1 MILDGGNLD
10 NNDND
15 DDNEFEEHPPRW
27 HGEVVLHLLP
37 LFVQPAALKSPIIQV
52 GPTRLHF
59 WCNWGTSLIIRAKS
73 QTKAIGGKF
82 YRIYPSRIKGQD
94 LVWFKN
100 SDFIYYIWL
109 NQAET

>member
-1 MILDGGNLD
+1 MILDGDNLD

-15 DDNEFEEHPPRW
+15 DDNEFEEPPPRW

-37 LFVQPAALKSPIIQV
+37 LFVQPASKKSNYP
-52 GPTRLHF
+52 GRSD
-59 WCNWGTSLIIRAKS
+59 TSPFLVQLRNIFDHLSKEPNKS
-73 QTKAIGGKF
+73 N
-82 YRIYPSRIKGQD
+82 RIHPSRKKGQD

-109 NQAET
+109 NQAKT